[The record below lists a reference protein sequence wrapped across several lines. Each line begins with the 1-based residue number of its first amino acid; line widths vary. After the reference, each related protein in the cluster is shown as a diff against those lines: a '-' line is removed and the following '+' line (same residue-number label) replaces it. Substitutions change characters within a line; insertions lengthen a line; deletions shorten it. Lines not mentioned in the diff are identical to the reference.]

1 MAELEKQLTIV
12 NDEGLHARPAAMFV
26 KTSNNFSCEVWVS
39 KDGEQVNGKSI
50 LGVMMLA
57 AEQGAVI
64 TVSADGEDAEAALE
78 AIAALVAGGFAG
90 VDM

>member
-1 MAELEKQLTIV
+1 MAELEKQLTII
-12 NDEGLHARPAAMFV
+12 NPEGLHARPAAMFV
-26 KTSNNFSCEVWVS
+26 KTSNNYSSEVWVS

-64 TVSADGEDAEAALE
+64 SVSADGEDAEAALA
-78 AIAALVAGGFAG
+78 AIEALVSGGFAG
-90 VDM
+90 VDG

>member
-1 MAELEKQLTIV
+1 MAELEKQLTIM
-12 NDEGLHARPAAMFV
+12 NPEGLHARPAAMFV
-26 KTSNNFSCEVWVS
+26 KTSNHYSAEVWVS

-64 TVSADGEDAEAALE
+64 TVSADGEDAEAALN

-90 VDM
+90 VDV

>member
-1 MAELEKQLTIV
+1 MAEQERDLTIV

-26 KTSNNFSCEVWVS
+26 KTSNRYSSEVWIS
-39 KDGEQVNGKSI
+39 KEGEQVNGKSI

-64 TVSADGEDAEAALE
+64 TVTADGEDAEAALD
-78 AIAALVAGGFAG
+78 AIEALVAGGFAG
-90 VDM
+90 VDA